1 MQEQFGESL
10 LKMVG
15 NTPLIPIRRLNPNG
29 KVAIYAKAEWFN
41 PGGSVK
47 DRPALRMVEDGEK
60 SGQLT
65 KDKII
70 LDSTSGNTGI
80 AYAMVGAIKG
90 YQVKLVIPSNVCT
103 ERKKILHAYGTDI
116 VYSSPFEGSD
126 GALRLVRKI
135 YDEDPDKYF
144 MPGQYDN
151 DSNWKSHYDTTGLEI
166 INQTNGKVTHFIA
179 GLGTSGTVMGTGR
192 RLKDFNPNI
201 QIWAI
206 EPDNAFHGIEGLKHM
221 ESSIKPGIYDPSWL
235 DGIIGVSTEESYLY
249 AHLLAKREG
258 YHVGHSAGAA
268 LKGALKL
275 AAQIEEGII
284 VTIFPDGGDR
294 YLSVCHQTSED
305 SARCTQCGRVV

>member
-1 MQEQFGESL
+1 MHENIGQSL
-10 LKMVG
+10 LETVG
-15 NTPLIPIRRLNPNG
+15 NTPLLSIRRLNPQ
-29 KVAIYAKAEWFN
+29 KQVRIYAKAEWFN

-60 SGQLT
+60 NGQLT

-80 AYAMVGAIKG
+80 AYAMVGAVKG
-90 YQVKLVIPSNVCT
+90 YRVRLVVPSNVCE

-126 GALRLVRKI
+126 GALRLVREI
-135 YDEDPDKYF
+135 YRADPDKYF
-144 MPGQYDN
+144 MPAQYDN
-151 DSNWKSHYDTTGLEI
+151 DSNWKAHYDTTGVEI
-166 INQTNGKVTHFIA
+166 FEQTKGRITHFIA

-192 RLKDFNPNI
+192 RLKDYNPDI
-201 QIWAI
+201 KVWAI
-206 EPDNAFHGIEGLKHM
+206 EPDSSFHGIEGLKHM
-221 ESSIKPGIYDPSWL
+221 PSSIKPGIYDPSWL
-235 DGIIGVSTEESYLY
+235 DGTIGVSTEDAYLY
-249 AHLLAKREG
+249 AHMLAKREG

-275 AAQIEEGII
+275 AEQMEKGII

-294 YLSVCHQTSED
+294 YLSVCHQTADD
-305 SARCTQCGRVV
+305 SSQCHQCDKVI